1 MKNSVRKWAKDM
13 SKRFSEEELLMTK
26 KHMERQLTALAIR
39 EADETKI

>member
-1 MKNSVRKWAKDM
+1 MR
-13 SKRFSEEELLMTK
+13 RFTKEDIKMTK